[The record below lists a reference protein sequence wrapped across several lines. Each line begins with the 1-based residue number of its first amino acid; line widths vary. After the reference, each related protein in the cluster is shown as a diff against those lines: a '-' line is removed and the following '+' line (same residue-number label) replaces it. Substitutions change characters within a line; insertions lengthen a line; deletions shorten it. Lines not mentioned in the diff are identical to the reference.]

1 MRESARARDAL
12 APPLL
17 LCWGARPAQK
27 GDPQPQQALLQQG
40 GPRAACPARRPASQQ
55 LDARALQLKEEGKTR
70 EALFQD
76 EMTQQME
83 TLMELQSKLDDDMGD
98 LKVTTDI
105 NFTMN
110 TLAAA
115 FEKGGD

>member
-1 MRESARARDAL
+1 MCARAPEPAT
-12 APPLL
+12 LL
-17 LCWGARPAQK
+17 RLLFCCAGCAACTE
-27 GDPQPQQALLQQG
+27 GGGQPQQARLQQG

>member
-1 MRESARARDAL
+1 MCARAPEPAT
-12 APPLL
+12 L
-17 LCWGARPAQK
+17 LCPLFCCAGVRGLHRRGPPAAASTAAAR
-27 GDPQPQQALLQQG
+27 
-40 GPRAACPARRPASQQ
+40 RAARRRPARRPASQQ

-98 LKVTTDI
+98 LKVTSDI